1 MYLKFESKFV
11 LITFTPIEYKRT
23 MILKSKLPNV
33 GTNIFSVMSAL
44 AKEHNAINLSQGFP
58 NFDCPT
64 RLKSLVAYYMK
75 EGYNQYAPMQG
86 VPELTKSISNKIK
99 NFYDADIDPT
109 KEITIT
115 AGATQAIYC
124 AITAL
129 VHPNDEVI
137 VIEPAYDCYKPA
149 IELCGAYAIPYSL
162 KGPDYKI
169 DWNKF
174 HHLFSRNTR
183 MIIINNPHNPIGK
196 VLSEED
202 LLQLQKITQGTNI
215 YILSDEV
222 YEHLIYDDAKH
233 QSVLKFPEL
242 YNRSVC
248 TFSFGKTF
256 HNTGWKMGYFVAP
269 PAITEEI
276 RKVHQFNV
284 FSVNTPMQHAI
295 AEFSENL
302 DFFED
307 LPNFYKSK
315 RDFFLSEME
324 KSRFIPIECNG
335 TYFQLFD
342 YSQISELPDT
352 EFAKWLLKEHKIATI
367 PVSPFRS
374 KSVDEKVVRVCFAK
388 TEEILKKAANKLCRV

>member
-1 MYLKFESKFV
+1 
-11 LITFTPIEYKRT
+11 

-33 GTNIFSVMSAL
+33 GTNIFTVMSAL
-44 AKEHNAINLSQGFP
+44 AREHKAINLSQGFP

-86 VPELTKSISNKIK
+86 VPELTKAISNKIK
-99 NFYDADIDPT
+99 LFYGADINPKD
-109 KEITIT
+109 EITVT
-115 AGATQAIYC
+115 SGATQAIYS

-137 VIEPAYDCYKPA
+137 IIEPAYDSYKPT
-149 IELCGAYAIPYSL
+149 IELCGAYAIPYTL

-169 DWNKF
+169 DWSEF
-174 HHLFSRNTR
+174 PHLFSRNTR
-183 MIIINNPHNPIGK
+183 MIIINNPHNPTGK
-196 VLSEED
+196 ILDEED
-202 LLQLQKITQGTNI
+202 LIQLKNLTQGTNI
-215 YILSDEV
+215 LILSDEV
-222 YEHLIYDDAKH
+222 YEHLIYDDVKH

-269 PAITEEI
+269 PNLTREI

-284 FSVNTPMQHAI
+284 FSVNTPMQYAI
-295 AEFSENL
+295 AEFSENV
-302 DFFED
+302 DFFKE
-307 LPNFYKSK
+307 LPIFYQKK
-315 RDFFLSEME
+315 RDFFLSKME
-324 KSRFIPIECNG
+324 KSRFIPINSKG

-342 YSQISELPDT
+342 YSQISDLPDVA
-352 EFAKWLLKEHKIATI
+352 FAKWLLKEHKIATI

-374 KSVDEKVVRVCFAK
+374 KHIDEKVIRVCFAK
-388 TEEILKKAANKLCRV
+388 TEEILEKASNKLTNV